1 MKSKIVWL
9 VGLTMLLSVFSGC
22 LANEGT
28 QYNRESQ
35 TIGNADFSFRV
46 DPKTFLLE
54 VESDGITEIASDPLE
69 EMQVSGLKED
79 AKNSSWRYEEQGI
92 EVAIQ
97 KQDNYLDVTIKS
109 ITDAQNEFSWP
120 KISGDAYMLPINQG
134 KYIPN
139 DDALWK
145 EYLTDN
151 EMRTIESFSMQFFA
165 VEKEAYSIVYIIK
178 NPYNNN
184 IVFDTHESIK
194 FSFAHEYPVINSGK
208 EYGFRIYVTPKNV
221 VDVSKTYKNYILE
234 TGEFKT
240 LSQKAKENA
249 NVEKLYGAPHV
260 YFWDKS
266 VISEENI
273 KWDTLK
279 QNLSKELSVWLQ
291 QLLKTQ
297 VEDGAELASVFDEF
311 ISQEFADKYTKN
323 RMIKALSAVLQLP
336 QFYNPQIFT
345 ELNEQGKGYLEKGVE
360 NLNAVEL
367 VELNKIAL
375 KSVLKDAVD
384 PVEEWADANT
394 VNVIQEMK
402 DAGMNKMWLG
412 FDDWR
417 QGFTKPEFVQKAN
430 ELGYLIG
437 PYDSYHSIHK
447 PEEEQ
452 WITAKFSDYSL
463 YENATVAKK
472 NGEKISGFN
481 GVGRKLNPTLAFPS
495 VKERVSAIM
504 DTGLQFNSW
513 FLDTDATGEV
523 FDDYSPEHPTTEQQD
538 IQARIQ
544 RMQYLQKDW
553 NMVVGSEGGN
563 DFANSTIAFAH
574 GIETPAFSWMD
585 KDMAK
590 NKESEYY
597 VGGYYAPNGGVPSLF
612 SKQVPVKEKYKLLF
626 LDTKYTIPMY
636 KLVYNDS
643 VITTHWWGWGTL
655 KIENA
660 IKDRMLYEVLYN
672 VPPIYHIDKWE
683 WEKHKDSIIEHT
695 TVWSKFS
702 EKAILQEMTDYKI
715 LSNDRTLLMSEYGKD
730 LRVIANFSEQGAQY
744 EGNLIKGKSLLIL
757 DGKNKINYSPR

>member
-1 MKSKIVWL
+1 MKAKIVWL
-9 VGLTMLLSVFSGC
+9 VGLTMLLSGFSGC
-22 LANEGT
+22 LANRDS
-28 QYNRESQ
+28 QYSGERQ
-35 TIGNADFSFRV
+35 TIGNTNFSFRV
-46 DPKTFLLE
+46 DPQTFLLE

-69 EMQVSGLKED
+69 KMQVSGLKED

-92 EVAIQ
+92 DVAIQ
-97 KQDNYLDVTIKS
+97 KQENYLDVTIKS
-109 ITDAQNEFSWP
+109 ISDAQNEFSWP

-139 DDALWK
+139 DDELWK
-145 EYLTDN
+145 EYLTGN

-184 IVFDTHESIK
+184 IVFDTQESIK

-221 VDVSKTYKNYILE
+221 VDVSKTYKNYMLE
-234 TGEFKT
+234 IGQFKT

-249 NVEKLYGAPHV
+249 NIEKLYGAPHV

-273 KWDTLK
+273 KWDRLK
-279 QNLSKELSVWLQ
+279 QNLSKELSVWIQ
-291 QLLKTQ
+291 QLLNTQ
-297 VEDGAELASVFDEF
+297 VEDGAELAPVFDEF
-311 ISQEFADKYTKN
+311 MSQEFADKYTKT
-323 RMIKALSAVLQLP
+323 RIIKALSEVLQLP

-345 ELNEQGKGYLEKGVE
+345 QLDEQGSGYLEKGVQ

-367 VELNKIAL
+367 AEFNKRAL

-384 PVEEWADANT
+384 PVEQWADANT

-402 DAGMNKMWLG
+402 DAGMNKMWIG

-437 PYDSYHSIHK
+437 TYDSYHSIHK

-452 WITAKFSDYSL
+452 WITAKFTDSSL
-463 YENATVAKK
+463 YENATVTKK
-472 NGEKISGFN
+472 DGKKISGFN
-481 GVGRKLNPTLAFPS
+481 GVGRKLNPTLALPS

-523 FDDYSPEHPTTEQQD
+523 FDDYSPEHPTTEQED

-563 DFANSTIAFAH
+563 DFANGTIAFAH
-574 GIETPAFSWMD
+574 GIETPPFSWID

-683 WEKHKDSIIEHT
+683 WQKHKDSIIEHT

-702 EKAILQEMTDYKI
+702 EKAILQEMSDYKI
-715 LSNDRTLLMSEYGKD
+715 LSDDGTLLMSEYGKD
-730 LRVIANFSEQGAQY
+730 LRVIANFSEQGAEY